1 MTVST
6 INSVAEF
13 VTNGVTKNFPFYF
26 KFLDSRDLVVTYIDP
41 EGTSTVLTMGTQYT
55 VSGAGNDKGGS
66 IATTTV
72 LPGPGQLIVS
82 RDMEAYQQT
91 SLRNQ
96 GKFLAETHED
106 VFDKLTMLIQ
116 QGFAIFKRAL
126 SRPFGRDYY
135 DAQDRN
141 ISNLADPVAGQDAVN
156 KRWTTSFFSDLIDSV
171 TGLINTTPGIIYDS
185 MTLFDYLRSFL
196 YRSVD
201 SIDAMCLLSTSRNQR
216 VRVYSYYGDGKSD
229 SRFFRWDPAMAKLK
243 HNGGTVI
250 SPTVPRGILPGN
262 LPAFIARVGDTDPLG
277 VGCWVDENSN
287 HELHV
292 DQFGAIPG
300 NAAYAV
306 SNYAAIRA
314 ALSCAFTHYPT
325 RLECN
330 PTVNIGVGEYFVTG
344 QSPLMLNRSEM
355 IALPGAYRYRRGFRV
370 KGCGRGASIITLVT
384 AGAGEL
390 YFYSTK
396 DVVFPGDTSVA
407 DYVTWDDFT
416 CRGLPEQIAGLPE
429 SQKIS
434 GLYMESYGWEKHF
447 AARNVDFEGI
457 DRLSVYSG
465 YGNVDHNWFYN
476 CSFRNVREDLA
487 RYNNNQSVANGY
499 VGCHAEGLRG
509 SLFSVGPEGGGD
521 VTWVG
526 GSIIQEPKVDASD
539 IPLPS
544 QPARA
549 IVIWD
554 NSGVTAGRSS
564 GLGNNKFTFQ
574 GVRIECYEPTQ
585 AHVYSYRA
593 GADAYGSLQVVFKD
607 SSFANPHVYN
617 QPSLIPAV
625 PYVGCYLENSISVT
639 YERCDIKSP
648 YTFTVGENDAEI
660 VFEGGRYVPPVTGA
674 PTGGLSA
681 VCSVSGVGGSIIARN
696 VKINQLIAEG
706 DYSRTRVADFTMGLT
721 GRLKAFTAVQ
731 GKHPLA
737 PWPQPGVT
745 GSLRI
750 YIPAGS
756 FLKSVTIDKPAD
768 AAAAGPADYGLSVV
782 NSSAAIIGS
791 TGTGASNRA
800 IASIMSTPQKIAA
813 SPNNYIDI
821 ASVGTVGGGAFQ
833 SKTGNIVLE
842 YI

>member
-1 MTVST
+1 MTTYNTKNPVPSADARDRYD
-6 INSVAEF
+6 NSQVFDELMNGPAPRTPDRLGILRQSWAGIEAEF
-13 VTNGVTKNFPFYF
+13 VGSQTTRAAAFQA
-26 KFLDSRDLVVTYIDP
+26 FLDAMGWSSLGAYAAGISIISHTQ
-41 EGTSTVLTMGTQYT
+41 TV
-55 VSGAGNDKGGS
+55 
-66 IATTTV
+66 
-72 LPGPGQLIVS
+72 
-82 RDMEAYQQT
+82 
-91 SLRNQ
+91 
-96 GKFLAETHED
+96 
-106 VFDKLTMLIQ
+106 
-116 QGFAIFKRAL
+116 
-126 SRPFGRDYY
+126 YY
-135 DAQDRN
+135 D
-141 ISNLADPVAGQDAVN
+141 GQPYQL
-156 KRWTTSFFSDLIDSV
+156 KPSV
-171 TGLINTTPGIIYDS
+171 PA
-185 MTLFDYLRSFL
+185 
-196 YRSVD
+196 
-201 SIDAMCLLSTSRNQR
+201 SIDAPYVTTGVWAADGVNFKLVGDNSLRQDLAAPSGGQNIGGVAVVVDSVAALLNAQPRADQR
-216 VRVYSYYGDGKSD
+216 YATKSYHPGWEPLNARPRGGDEFVYDPNMPKIYHTGGD
-229 SRFFRWDPAMAKLK
+229 
-243 HNGGTVI
+243 VI
-250 SPTVPRGILPGN
+250 STTSVWDGS
-262 LPAFIARVGDTDPLG
+262 PATFINFIKNVGDTDPTG
-277 VGCWVDENSN
+277 NGCFISVNSASN
-287 HELHV
+287 LLI
-292 DQFGAIPG
+292 DRFGATPHD
-300 NAAYAV
+300 ASFTAQ
-306 SNYAAIRA
+306 NYAAIRA
-314 ALSCAFTHYPT
+314 AVGSALTHYIP
-325 RLECN
+325 RLDGQRSVEL
-330 PTVNIGVGEYFVTG
+330 GVGEYFVTG

-396 DVVFPGDTSVA
+396 DAVFPGDTSVA

-434 GLYMESYGWEKHF
+434 GLYMESYGWEKYF
-447 AARNVDFEGI
+447 SARNVDFEGI

-593 GADAYGSLQVVFKD
+593 GTDAYGSLQVVFKD

-660 VFEGGRYVPPVTGA
+660 VFEGGTYVPP
-674 PTGGLSA
+674 PTASPTDGLAA
-681 VCSVSGVGGSIIARN
+681 VCTVGGVGGSIIARN
-696 VKINQLIAEG
+696 VKMNQLINEG
-706 DYSRTRVADFTMGLT
+706 DYSRTRVADFTKGIT
-721 GRLKAFTAVQ
+721 GRTKAFTAVQ
-731 GKHPLA
+731 GKYPLA
-737 PWPQPGVT
+737 PWPQPGQ
-745 GSLRI
+745 SANLMI
-750 YIPAGS
+750 YIPSGS
-756 FLKSVTIDKPAD
+756 IVKSVTIDKPAD
-768 AAAAGPADYGLSVV
+768 GA
-782 NSSAAIIGS
+782 
-791 TGTGASNRA
+791 TTGASNYGLKILGSGGGELGATGGGTPSRA
-800 IASIMSTPQKIAA
+800 LTSIMNFTYKVPP
-813 SPNNYIDI
+813 SPNNYIQVS
-821 ASVGTVGGGAFQ
+821 SVGDGASAPFTLK
-833 SKTGNIVLE
+833 SGSIVVE
-842 YI
+842 YL